1 MGGMQDK
8 HQQPGKGREEQER
21 ERSGQDPQH
30 RQPGK
35 PSPEHKGRES
45 ERKGKGKES
54 ESKGQESSR
63 QPADDVVPDRDRMP
77 DEI

>member
-21 ERSGQDPQH
+21 ERGGQDPQH

-35 PSPEHKGRES
+35 PSPDRKGKES
-45 ERKGKGKES
+45 ERKGQES
-54 ESKGQESSR
+54 EPKGQESSR
-63 QPADDVVPDRDRMP
+63 QPADDIVPDRDRMP

>member
-35 PSPEHKGRES
+35 PSPER
-45 ERKGKGKES
+45 KGKES
-54 ESKGQESSR
+54 ESMGQKSSR
-63 QPADDVVPDRDRMP
+63 QPADDIVPDRDRMP